1 VLRWTAPP
9 ATSTKRRAAESRARR
24 NWAAIGNTEEPGDGI
39 VLVLSDESSDD
50 TSAFAALVE
59 QVVGLMS
66 YPVVTRV
73 SRR

>member
-1 VLRWTAPP
+1 MDGA
-9 ATSTKRRAAESRARR
+9 SRNVDKKEGDREQ
-24 NWAAIGNTEEPGDGI
+24 GTEELGGQKEHGGAGDGI

-73 SRR
+73 SRS

>member
-1 VLRWTAPP
+1 MDGA
-9 ATSTKRRAAESRARR
+9 SRNIDKKEGDREQGTEELG
-24 NWAAIGNTEEPGDGI
+24 AIGKTEEPGDGI
-39 VLVLSDESSDD
+39 ALVLSDESSDD
-50 TSAFAALVE
+50 TSAFAARVE

>member
-1 VLRWTAPP
+1 M
-9 ATSTKRRAAESRARR
+9 STKRRATESRARR
-24 NWAAIGNTEEPGDGI
+24 NWVAIRNREEPGDGI

-73 SRR
+73 SRS